1 MAIGLKF
8 EKKEHLGKAYTDIT
22 DCLKIDELLGK
33 LTLREVNPL
42 FAFEDDMD
50 KPQNPDG
57 SRPRKSTGE
66 ILGIVL
72 DLLSTTQSEI
82 LKFSVVGVSLAD
94 FEALGIKF
102 NDTVKLSG
110 VHVCYYAIPQN
121 GNRNNN
127 GYIFFADGVS
137 KAETNKNQAPTPPT
151 PQSKDTKSDDKK

>member
-1 MAIGLKF
+1 MALGLKF
-8 EKKEHLGKAYTDIT
+8 EKKQHMGKSYTDIT

-42 FAFEDDMD
+42 FAYEDDMD

-57 SRPRKSTGE
+57 SRPQKTTGE

-72 DLLSTTQSEI
+72 DVLSATQSEI
-82 LKFSVVGVSLAD
+82 LKVTVADVSLAD
-94 FEALGIKF
+94 FEALNIRF
-102 NDTVKLSG
+102 NDEIKLGG

-127 GYIFFADGVS
+127 GYVFFADTVS
-137 KAETNKNQAPTPPT
+137 KAQVKNQGPIPPT
-151 PQSKDTKSDDKK
+151 SQTRETKSDDKK

>member
-8 EKKEHLGKAYTDIT
+8 EKKQHMGKSYTDIT

-42 FAFEDDMD
+42 FAYEDDMD

-57 SRPRKSTGE
+57 SRPQKTTGE

-72 DLLSTTQSEI
+72 DVLSAAQSEI
-82 LKFSVVGVSLAD
+82 LKVTVADVSLAD
-94 FEALGIKF
+94 FETLNIRF
-102 NDTVKLSG
+102 NDEIKLGG

-127 GYIFFADGVS
+127 GYVFFADAVS
-137 KAETNKNQAPTPPT
+137 KAEAEKQVPTPPT
-151 PQSKDTKSDDKK
+151 PNAKDTKSNDKK

>member
-8 EKKEHLGKAYTDIT
+8 EKKQYMGKSYTDIT
-22 DCLKIDELLGK
+22 DCLKTDELLGK

-42 FAFEDDMD
+42 FAYEDDMD

-57 SRPRKSTGE
+57 SRPQKTTGE

-72 DLLSTTQSEI
+72 DVLSATQSEI
-82 LKFSVVGVSLAD
+82 LKVTVADVSLAD
-94 FEALGIKF
+94 FEALNIGF
-102 NDTVKLSG
+102 NDEIKLGG

-127 GYIFFADGVS
+127 GYVFFADAVS
-137 KAETNKNQAPTPPT
+137 KADAEKQVPTPPT
-151 PQSKDTKSDDKK
+151 SQAKDAKSSDKK